1 MRHLRSLV
9 IASAITLIAAAPAAA
24 ETINVTG
31 TADNSNPCNG
41 NQCPSIRSALAR
53 AEALPGP
60 DTIRIPPGDHVI
72 TGNGLDING
81 GTVTLTGAG
90 MGATVIVG
98 NPNSLEST
106 LTIEDNSNEPPVA
119 TVTDLTLRGGE
130 SEGSGGNMTVSE
142 ATVVL
147 DRVRI
152 TEGSASVGGGL
163 ANFGGTVTIRRSVIE
178 GNSAGRGGGIANVGG
193 SVMLER
199 TLMDGNEGGSAGG
212 AILNQ
217 GVDTVGARLTVRDT
231 TLAGNSAVRGGAI
244 MSEDSPANAV
254 RLERATLAH
263 NDASDG
269 DAGGVLN
276 DTGEVR
282 LKGSILANVQ
292 TGDVPFNCETAE
304 PPISEGGNI
313 ATTDD
318 CNLTGPGDLQNADPR
333 LAAEISGTG
342 ANRTY
347 ALLAGSPAIDRFEC
361 TGTDQRGV
369 TRPQGPRCD
378 SGAYELDLVP
388 DTIVNPDLSFSS
400 TEPGATFE
408 CALEGLTDFAP
419 CTSPYST
426 AGLAPGTY
434 TLLVRAVDPS
444 GQRDPS
450 PARTTFTVPGQPT
463 PEPTPTPTPEPTPVF
478 GRQVVVK
485 PVRGTVLICLRR
497 QACRPLRAG
506 EAIPIGSTVD
516 TKKGEVELTSLSS
529 RNGKPQT
536 ARFRDGIFRI
546 SQSGQVTVLTLTEA
560 LDCRRSRAST
570 AQKKRK
576 PKTRKLWGNGKG
588 KFRVKGQYSAAT
600 IRGTK
605 WLVQDGCGY
614 TRTKVTVG
622 SVLVRDQV
630 RKRNI
635 VVRRGKTYTARPR

>member
-1 MRHLRSLV
+1 V
-9 IASAITLIAAAPAAA
+9 IASAITLVAAAPAAA
-24 ETINVTG
+24 DTINVT
-31 TADNSNPCNG
+31 TTTDSTDPCTG
-41 NQCPSIRSALAR
+41 NQCPSIRSAIQR
-53 AEALPGP
+53 AEALDGP
-60 DTIRIPPGDHVI
+60 DTIRIPAGNYQLESSRLHVSGGEVTFAGD
-72 TGNGLDING
+72 
-81 GTVTLTGAG
+81 GA
-90 MGATVIVG
+90 GATVIIGSPQFDGALSINGTDALTTVTLRELTVRGGRTEFDGG
-98 NPNSLEST
+98 NVDVT
-106 LTIEDNSNEPPVA
+106 AA
-119 TVTDLTLRGGE
+119 TVT
-130 SEGSGGNMTVSE
+130 
-142 ATVVL
+142 L
-147 DRVRI
+147 DRVHLVDGHADGI
-152 TEGSASVGGGL
+152 GGGL
-163 ANFGGTVTIRRSVIE
+163 ANDRGTVTIRRSVIE
-178 GNSAGRGGGIANVGG
+178 N
-193 SVMLER
+193 
-199 TLMDGNEGGSAGG
+199 NEGGALANRGTTDVGG
-212 AILNQ
+212 
-217 GVDTVGARLTVRDT
+217 RLTVIDT
-231 TLAGNSAVRGGAI
+231 TIAENIAVRGAALTSYGSAL
-244 MSEDSPANAV
+244 NRV
-254 RLERATLAH
+254 RFERVTSAKNLAG
-263 NDASDG
+263 DG
-269 DAGGVLN
+269 TPGGIEIQ
-276 DTGEVR
+276 TGELR
-282 LKGSILANVQ
+282 LKGSILADIEYNL
-292 TGDVPFNCETAE
+292 PNIPSNCGGSVA
-304 PPISEGGNI
+304 PISEGGNV

-333 LAAEISGTG
+333 LAAELSGTG

-576 PKTRKLWGNGKG
+576 PKTRRLWGNGKG

-635 VVRRGKTYTARPR
+635 VVRRGKTYTARSR